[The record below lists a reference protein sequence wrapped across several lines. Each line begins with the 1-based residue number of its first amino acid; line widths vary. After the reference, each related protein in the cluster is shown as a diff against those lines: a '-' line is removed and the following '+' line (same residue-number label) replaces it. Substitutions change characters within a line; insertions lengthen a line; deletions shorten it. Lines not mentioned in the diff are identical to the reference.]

1 MRLFKKILKITGI
14 VLLLLISFAF
24 AAPFLFKGKILSMA
38 KAKMNQNLEAN
49 ADFKDVDISFFRQ
62 FPKVSVAIEGLQ
74 IVGRNEFASDTLIS
88 AKSIDVALNL
98 MSVIKGSD
106 YKIYAINVNEPRIHA
121 IVHKDGRAN
130 WDIAKKDSVAT
141 PANQDTAS
149 FKLNL
154 QHYSINNAYVWY
166 EDATSNMSSEIVN
179 LTHEGSGDFT
189 SDLFTLKTKTEADAV
204 SFIYGAIPYLSKT
217 KTNIDADFEIDNK
230 ASTYKFKTDEIQVN
244 DLKISAEGLFG
255 MPADG
260 SYDMDIK
267 FNAPSTEFKN
277 ILSLVPAIYKNDFA
291 NIKTSGKAIF
301 NGFVKGKYSETSLPA
316 YKLNLDV
323 ADGFFQY
330 PDLPKPVK
338 NINLKMQVD
347 NADGVTDHTVIN
359 IPSAHLEM
367 DQDPFDFRLLL
378 KNPISDMYIDAAA
391 KGKLDLSKISQLVKL
406 DAGTK
411 MAGLLIADLQVNG
424 AMSAI
429 ERQQFDRFHA
439 AGNIDVNK
447 FSYVSKDYPDGVK
460 LDELLMK
467 FNPKD
472 VVVNNVAG
480 QYMKTTFSAN
490 GVISNLLPF
499 VLKNQTLN
507 GTFNVKADEV
517 NLNDWMGVSEDTA
530 TSAAATEPFAVPSNI
545 QFLVNASVDKV
556 HYDKLDMKDVSGSLQ
571 IADETVRMNNVK
583 ADALDGSMSLNGS
596 YSTKTSKKN
605 PEISLNYD
613 VKGLD
618 IQKTFLVF
626 NTVQKLMPVAEYLS
640 GKLSSQLSFTGKLGQ
655 DMMPDLN
662 SLTGQGNLLLIEG
675 VLKKFT
681 PVEKLAQTLN
691 IKQLEAISLKD
702 VKNYIQFNNGKV
714 LVKPFKLKVKDI
726 DMEVG
731 GMHGFDQAIDYTIN
745 MKVPRALMGE
755 KGNQLVNNLV
765 MQVNNK
771 GVPMKVGDVVDL
783 NVKMGGFIKN
793 PTIKTDLKQT
803 TNSLANDF
811 KQQATDFAK
820 QKIDSTKAAVTSAVK
835 DSLNAAKKQVLT
847 AAQDEIKKQLLGK
860 KDTTATANNT
870 EDTKKKLEESGKG
883 LIETFNPFKKKKKQ
897 ADSLSK
903 Q

>member
-38 KAKMNQNLEAN
+38 KEKMNENLEAN

-130 WDIAKKDSVAT
+130 WDIAKKDSGAT
-141 PANQDTAS
+141 PANHDTAS

-347 NADGVTDHTVIN
+347 NADGVTDHTIIN

-411 MAGLLIADLQVNG
+411 MAGLLNADLQVNG
-424 AMSAI
+424 VMSAI
-429 ERQQFDRFHA
+429 EKQQFDRFHA

-480 QYMKTTFSAN
+480 QYMKTTFSGN

-499 VLKNQTLN
+499 ILKNQTLN

-517 NLNDWMGVSEDTA
+517 NLDEWIGVSEDTA
-530 TSAAATEPFAVPSNI
+530 TSAAPTEPFAVPSNI
-545 QFLVNASVDKV
+545 QFLVIASVDKV
-556 HYDKLDMKDVSGSLQ
+556 HYDKLDMKNVSGSLQ
-571 IADETVRMNNVK
+571 IADEMVRMNNVK

-605 PEISLNYD
+605 PDISLNYD

-618 IQKTFLVF
+618 IQKTFLAF

-820 QKIDSTKAAVTSAVK
+820 QKIDSTKTAITSAVK
-835 DSLNAAKKQVLT
+835 DTFNSAKKQVLAT
-847 AAQDEIKKQLLGK
+847 AEDELKKQLLGK
-860 KDTTATANNT
+860 KDTSATSNNPQ
-870 EDTKKKLEESGKG
+870 DTKKKLEEAGKG
-883 LIETFNPFKKKKKQ
+883 LVEGFNPFKKKKKQ
-897 ADSLSK
+897 TDSVSK

>member
-38 KAKMNQNLEAN
+38 KEKMNENLEAN

-411 MAGLLIADLQVNG
+411 MAGLLNADLQVNG

-545 QFLVNASVDKV
+545 QFLVHASVDKV
-556 HYDKLDMKDVSGSLQ
+556 HYDKLDMKNVSGSLQ

-605 PEISLNYD
+605 PDISLNYD

-618 IQKTFLVF
+618 IQKTFLAF

-731 GMHGFDQAIDYTIN
+731 GMHGFDQAIDCTIN

-765 MQVNNK
+765 IQVNNK

-820 QKIDSTKAAVTSAVK
+820 QKIDSTKTAITSAVK
-835 DSLNAAKKQVLT
+835 DTFNSAKKQVLAT
-847 AAQDEIKKQLLGK
+847 AEDELKKQLLGK
-860 KDTTATANNT
+860 KDTSATSNNPQ
-870 EDTKKKLEESGKG
+870 DTKKKLEEAGKG
-883 LIETFNPFKKKKKQ
+883 LVEGFNPFKKKKKQ
-897 ADSLSK
+897 TDSVSK